1 MEFKILPH
9 IGIGSVKLG
18 MTKEEVKESVGNK
31 YYFGSNENID
41 YYFENSLQVE
51 FENNKADFIGISYND
66 NYIVTYE
73 GENVFDT
80 KAKKIFTLIAENEKL
95 DHEYSS
101 DEYLFP
107 DQIISLWEADTQ
119 YDNYESYSREI
130 WAQIGIG
137 SSSYFE
143 AVSRYSDE

>member
-1 MEFKILPH
+1 MKFKILPH
-9 IGIGSVKLG
+9 IGIGPVKLG

-31 YYFGSNENID
+31 YYCASSENID
-41 YYFENSLQVE
+41 YYFENSFQVE
-51 FENNKADFIGISYND
+51 FENNKADFIGISSND
-66 NYIVTYE
+66 SYIVTYE
-73 GENVFDT
+73 GKNVFDT
-80 KAKKIFTLIAENEKL
+80 KAEKLFALITENEKL
-95 DHEYSS
+95 NHEYNS

-107 DQIISLWEADTQ
+107 DQIISLWEADSQ

-143 AVSRYSDE
+143 AVSRYRDA